1 MSAAFWL
8 MVAVCS
14 TAFMAFITVVV
25 WFDIRRKERESHYR
39 NEMARKITEASDPGP
54 LLEYVREV
62 ERADAARTRTKAR
75 VAGLVTLAGGAA
87 LMIFL
92 HQVAPGHAVYL
103 VGLIPL
109 FVGAA
114 LLIFSEL
121 FIKPS
126 G

>member
-1 MSAAFWL
+1 MAAFF
-8 MVAVCS
+8 V
-14 TAFMAFITVVV
+14 
-25 WFDIRRKERESHYR
+25 
-39 NEMARKITEASDPGP
+39 
-54 LLEYVREV
+54 
-62 ERADAARTRTKAR
+62 ARTFSSVSVTGGMEVIRHGGQ
-75 VAGLVTLAGGAA
+75 AGSFAAGGAA